1 MKKANNIRFKALI
14 ISVLA
19 FALILTGCSSD
30 QSGLTVDE
38 PEITIDYLKGEYADQ
53 LMRDGAEYV
62 FGTIDFEIA
71 AGGEETDGD
80 KIVIAAKEYVV
91 DPNYPDGYYI
101 ADRNKSYIA
110 YMPAEARTT
119 YMVEGS
125 SSAVMMSPYD
135 FLTAVR
141 NDYVAH
147 ESDLL
152 AFKESKLYHIYLMGD
167 QILLIMA
174 WDK

>member
-1 MKKANNIRFKALI
+1 MKKVNNIKFKALI
-14 ISVLA
+14 LLMLT

-38 PEITIDYLKGEYADQ
+38 PEITIDYLEGEYADQ
-53 LMRDGAEYV
+53 LIRDGAEYV
-62 FGTIDFEIA
+62 FGTIDFEVA
-71 AGGEETDGD
+71 AGGEETAGD
-80 KIVIAAKEYVV
+80 KIIIAAKEYVV

-119 YMVEGS
+119 YIAEGA
-125 SSAVMMSPYD
+125 SSAVIMSPYD
-135 FLTAVR
+135 FLTGVK
-141 NDYVAH
+141 NDYAAH